1 MEGKKENNMAIT
13 KFGEYARD
21 LRIDR
26 GENLKE
32 MAKSLGVSSAFLSA
46 VENGKK
52 QVPKTWYERISSI
65 YELALKEKEKLKNA
79 IEESKKMLVLNL
91 ENATQANKEFALVF
105 ARSFEELTDEERKKI
120 QGILTKK
127 RGKKNA

>member
-1 MEGKKENNMAIT
+1 MAIT
-13 KFGEYARD
+13 KFGEYTRD

-32 MAKSLGVSSAFLSA
+32 MAKNLGVSSAFLSA

-91 ENATQANKEFALVF
+91 ENTTQANREFALVF

-127 RGKKNA
+127 RSKKNA

>member
-1 MEGKKENNMAIT
+1 MAIT
-13 KFGEYARD
+13 KFGEYTRD

-32 MAKSLGVSSAFLSA
+32 MAENLGVSSAFLSA

-52 QVPKTWYERISSI
+52 QVPKTWYEKISSI
-65 YELALKEKEKLKNA
+65 YELALKEQKKLRNA
-79 IEESKKMLVLNL
+79 IEESKNMLVLNL
-91 ENATQANKEFALVF
+91 QNVTQANKEFALVF

-127 RGKKNA
+127 KR

>member
-1 MEGKKENNMAIT
+1 MAIT

-32 MAKSLGVSSAFLSA
+32 MAKNLGVSSAFLSA

-52 QVPKTWYERISSI
+52 QVPKTWYEKISSI
-65 YELALKEKEKLKNA
+65 YELALKEKEKLKKA
-79 IEESKKMLVLNL
+79 IEESKNMLVLNL
-91 ENATQANKEFALVF
+91 QNVTQANKEFALVF

-127 RGKKNA
+127 KSKKNA

>member
-1 MEGKKENNMAIT
+1 MAIT

-32 MAKSLGVSSAFLSA
+32 MAKNLGVSSAFLSA

-52 QVPKTWYERISSI
+52 QVPKTWYEKISSI
-65 YELALKEKEKLKNA
+65 YELALKEKEKLKKA
-79 IEESKKMLVLNL
+79 IEESKNMLVLNL
-91 ENATQANKEFALVF
+91 QNVTQANKEFALVF

>member
-1 MEGKKENNMAIT
+1 MAIT
-13 KFGEYARD
+13 KFGEYTRD

-32 MAKSLGVSSAFLSA
+32 MAENLGVSSAFLSA

-52 QVPKTWYERISSI
+52 QVPKTWYEKISSL

-79 IEESKKMLVLNL
+79 IEESKNMLVLNL
-91 ENATQANKEFALVF
+91 ENVTQANKEFALVF

>member
-1 MEGKKENNMAIT
+1 MAIT
-13 KFGEYARD
+13 KFGEYTRD

-32 MAKSLGVSSAFLSA
+32 MAKNLGVSSAFLSA

-52 QVPKTWYERISSI
+52 QVPKTWYEKISSI
-65 YELALKEKEKLKNA
+65 YELALKEKEKLRNV
-79 IEESKKMLVLNL
+79 IEESKNMLVLNL
-91 ENATQANKEFALVF
+91 QNVTQANKEFALVF

>member
-1 MEGKKENNMAIT
+1 MAIT

-32 MAKSLGVSSAFLSA
+32 MAKNLGVSSAFLSA

-52 QVPKTWYERISSI
+52 QVPKTWYEKISSI
-65 YELALKEKEKLKNA
+65 YELALKEKEKLRNA
-79 IEESKKMLVLNL
+79 IEESKNMLVLNL
-91 ENATQANKEFALVF
+91 QNVSQANKEFALVF

>member
-1 MEGKKENNMAIT
+1 MAIT
-13 KFGEYARD
+13 KFGEYTRD

-32 MAKSLGVSSAFLSA
+32 MAENLGVSSAFLSA

-52 QVPKTWYERISSI
+52 QVPKTWYEKISSI
-65 YELALKEKEKLKNA
+65 YELALKEQKKLRNA
-79 IEESKKMLVLNL
+79 IEESKNMLVLNL
-91 ENATQANKEFALVF
+91 QNVTQANKEFALVF

-127 RGKKNA
+127 RGKNNA

>member
-1 MEGKKENNMAIT
+1 MAIT

-32 MAKSLGVSSAFLSA
+32 MAKNLGVSSAFLSA

-52 QVPKTWYERISSI
+52 QVPKTWYEKISSI
-65 YELALKEKEKLKNA
+65 YELALKEQKKLRNA
-79 IEESKKMLVLNL
+79 IEESKNMLVLNL
-91 ENATQANKEFALVF
+91 QNVTQANKEFALVF

-120 QGILTKK
+120 QGILSKK
-127 RGKKNA
+127 RGKNNA